1 MSADVSRDEA
11 LGVLLANL
19 AAVCPAL
26 GAVTTEDTLSGL
38 GLSSLDRLDVL
49 VGALDDLGLPPTVD
63 VLSGADTL
71 GGLAAALAGVVA
83 GAA

>member
-1 MSADVSRDEA
+1 MSASEEDA
-11 LGVLLANL
+11 LEVLLANL
-19 AAVCPAL
+19 ASVCPSL
-26 GAVTTEDTLSGL
+26 VAVTTDHTLSEL

-71 GGLAAALAGVVA
+71 GELAVALAGVVA
-83 GAA
+83 RAA